1 MGMDGGAARMH
12 ETAKPSAQTV
22 LRPCPC
28 CGGEAGYREHKVKGE
43 IPHTVGRIICLD
55 CGLQTL
61 SVPVDGTYGVAFEI
75 EDFARMWN
83 LRTGDGKVGVL
94 GEYRA
99 DQ

>member
-1 MGMDGGAARMH
+1 MGMDGGAAQMH
-12 ETAKPSAQTV
+12 ETEKPSAQTV
-22 LRPCPC
+22 LKPCPC
-28 CGGEAGYREHKVKGE
+28 CGGEAGYREHEVKGE

-83 LRTGDGKVGVL
+83 LRAVEERVDL
-94 GEYRA
+94 LHA
-99 DQ
+99 D